1 MKKNYLLVTLG
12 LLSAL
17 TLAACG
23 SGNDTSALKNNNNTE
38 QKTTETTETT
48 EKETDPTSDESD
60 TEDSEKKSK
69 ETNSTTAE
77 SDSNETARKDTDTN
91 KSAGDDANDAD
102 TSDEHSSDSDD
113 LFQSYEEA
121 KSESNYSMSQMKDI
135 IYSGMDY
142 NTYTE
147 ETMFEFMLSESYFN
161 ESDSVSFDVWIAQDG
176 FLGVEVTPEN
186 GVGDMLEF
194 NTMVEAD
201 EYGLT
206 NYGAFQ
212 GFIPFCI

>member
-1 MKKNYLLVTLG
+1 
-12 LLSAL
+12 
-17 TLAACG
+17 
-23 SGNDTSALKNNNNTE
+23 
-38 QKTTETTETT
+38 
-48 EKETDPTSDESD
+48 
-60 TEDSEKKSK
+60 
-69 ETNSTTAE
+69 
-77 SDSNETARKDTDTN
+77 
-91 KSAGDDANDAD
+91 
-102 TSDEHSSDSDD
+102 
-113 LFQSYEEA
+113 
-121 KSESNYSMSQMKDI
+121 MKDI

-206 NYGAFQ
+206 NYGAF
-212 GFIPFCI
+212 